1 MVVSSTVVG
10 HVLIL
15 LWEYD
20 TWERV
25 GFFKEAH
32 VKQAV
37 PAFCSCAHQRLVKL
51 GKRIGGGPVVAILPL
66 TAPGCGP
73 EKPDTGLLQDQ
84 GRKALW
90 ETGFAD
96 WSYGYKLQRS
106 SPKLP
111 AGARTK
117 GTC

>member
-1 MVVSSTVVG
+1 M
-10 HVLIL
+10 
-15 LWEYD
+15 
-20 TWERV
+20 
-25 GFFKEAH
+25 
-32 VKQAV
+32 
-37 PAFCSCAHQRLVKL
+37 
-51 GKRIGGGPVVAILPL
+51 AILPL

-73 EKPDTGLLQDQ
+73 EKPDMGLLQDQ

-106 SPKLP
+106 SPKP
-111 AGARTK
+111 PVGARTE